1 VIIKTSVAAL
11 WRSPAG
17 PILLA
22 AQVALSLMIVSNVAY
37 VSFVRLET
45 TGRPTGIDIENMF
58 WMSVQ
63 AYGKNYDPVAGTK
76 ADLAFL
82 KGLPDVI
89 SASATNAVP
98 QTFQGIRSPVSA
110 APELKGPQ
118 RLAAVYE
125 ITDNFVDTLGL
136 HLIQGRVPS
145 GSLIPQAPVTGEE
158 PKVTF
163 GGEVVI
169 TEALAERLFQGSS
182 QALGKPVYFGLLDG
196 RSAIVVGIIELMQA
210 APYFASGSE
219 FVNELVL
226 TPTYQTAPDEFYLIR
241 TKPGARNEVMSKVQR
256 DFESIQTGRYL
267 DRIQSLAKTAAMMR
281 GSDRTSAVTL
291 LVLSSL
297 VVAVTMLGLF
307 GFAAF
312 SVTGRMKEIGVR
324 RAIGAT
330 RSDITKQFLLE
341 NFVIATPGI
350 VLGCIVTLAF
360 ALQLSLLIELPR
372 LPVIFLIGA
381 MVLVWA
387 AGILAALHPAR
398 RGARVPP
405 AVATRVA

>member
-1 VIIKTSVAAL
+1 
-11 WRSPAG
+11 
-17 PILLA
+17 
-22 AQVALSLMIVSNVAY
+22 
-37 VSFVRLET
+37 
-45 TGRPTGIDIENMF
+45 
-58 WMSVQ
+58 
-63 AYGKNYDPVAGTK
+63 
-76 ADLAFL
+76 
-82 KGLPDVI
+82 
-89 SASATNAVP
+89 
-98 QTFQGIRSPVSA
+98 
-110 APELKGPQ
+110 
-118 RLAAVYE
+118 
-125 ITDNFVDTLGL
+125 
-136 HLIQGRVPS
+136 
-145 GSLIPQAPVTGEE
+145 
-158 PKVTF
+158 
-163 GGEVVI
+163 
-169 TEALAERLFQGSS
+169 
-182 QALGKPVYFGLLDG
+182 
-196 RSAIVVGIIELMQA
+196 MQA

-341 NFVIATPGI
+341 NFLIATPGI

>member
-1 VIIKTSVAAL
+1 MAIKPIMAAL

-22 AQVALSLMIVSNVAY
+22 AQVALTLMIVANVAY
-37 VSFVRLET
+37 LSFVRLET
-45 TGRPTGIDIENMF
+45 TGRPTGIDIENIF

-89 SASATNAVP
+89 SASAANAVP

-110 APELKGPQ
+110 APELKGSQ
-118 RLAAVYE
+118 WLAAVYE
-125 ITDNFVDTLGL
+125 ITDNFIDTLGL
-136 HLIQGRVPS
+136 HLIRGRVPS
-145 GSLIPQAPVTGEE
+145 GTLLAEAPVPGEE

-169 TEALAERLFQGSS
+169 TEALADRLFGGSS
-182 QALGKPVYFGLLDG
+182 QSLGKPVYFGLLDG
-196 RSAIVVGIIELMQA
+196 RSATVVGVIDHMQA
-210 APYFASGSE
+210 APYFAPGSD

-226 TPTYQTAPDEFYLIR
+226 TPTYQTAPDEFYLVR
-241 TKPGARNEVMSKVQR
+241 TKPGARNEVMAKVQR
-256 DFESIQTGRYL
+256 EFEPVQTGRYL

-281 GSDRTSAVTL
+281 GSDRTSAITL

-297 VVAVTMLGLF
+297 VVAVTMLGVF

-312 SVTGRMKEIGVR
+312 SVTGRIKEIGTR

-341 NFVIATPGI
+341 NFLIATPGV
-350 VLGCIVTLAF
+350 VLGCIITLAF
-360 ALQLSLLIELPR
+360 ALQLSLLMELPR
-372 LPVIFLIGA
+372 LPVKFLVCG

-387 AGILAALHPAR
+387 AGLFAALQPAR
-398 RGARVPP
+398 RGARVSP